1 MAGKMDLVAVV
12 KEVSA
17 FASRAR
23 AVAEAFDALSMAA
36 LAALIAIKRFEQGI
50 DVPNDEVKK

>member
-1 MAGKMDLVAVV
+1 
-12 KEVSA
+12 VSA